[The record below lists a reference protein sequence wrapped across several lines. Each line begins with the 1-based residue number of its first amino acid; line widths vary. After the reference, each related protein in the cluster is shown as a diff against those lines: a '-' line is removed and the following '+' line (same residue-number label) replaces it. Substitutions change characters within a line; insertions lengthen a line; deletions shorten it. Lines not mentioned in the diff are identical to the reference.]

1 MGDEAI
7 IALANYLPQSKLQV
21 LNLANNRWSL
31 VGTTALANALERTHT
46 LEYLDLRENKIGPKG
61 AVILAEKVKE
71 NISLKPFYWIDVKN
85 GKKLVLPIDY

>member
-31 VGTTALANALERTHT
+31 VGTTASLQRTHT

-61 AVILAEKVKE
+61 AAILAEKVKE
-71 NISLKPFYWIDVKN
+71 NISLKTLLLD
-85 GKKLVLPIDY
+85 